1 MQFCRGAAVVALGLA
16 AVLLGGCLPEG
27 LRWAGPGETGGEMD
41 EGEGTGQVPFNALD
55 HGVRSGI
62 RDARRLVIRD
72 VETWQALWA
81 EHVAGRVP
89 APPLPPVDFAREMV
103 LAFFLGEKPTS
114 GYTAT
119 ITEVLQLQDKLRVK
133 VAVETPPP
141 GSFLLQ
147 VLTQPFHI
155 VRLPRYDLPV
165 EFAVEEGQ
173 PPKAR

>member
-1 MQFCRGAAVVALGLA
+1 
-16 AVLLGGCLPEG
+16 
-27 LRWAGPGETGGEMD
+27 
-41 EGEGTGQVPFNALD
+41 
-55 HGVRSGI
+55 
-62 RDARRLVIRD
+62 
-72 VETWQALWA
+72 
-81 EHVAGRVP
+81 
-89 APPLPPVDFAREMV
+89 VDFAREMV

-165 EFAVEEGQ
+165 EFVEVEAPGEGQ
-173 PPKAR
+173 AAR